1 MYYASAVNLPVTGL
15 SVKFISLT
23 MTINT
28 DGMVQYTNLCQ
39 LQEQEQQTFTKVY
52 GTSTLGNS
60 ILSSGGIL
68 NVSGSGVFSSSVTAN
83 GFLTHKI
90 GFCLQ
95 G

>member
-1 MYYASAVNLPVTGL
+1 
-15 SVKFISLT
+15 

-83 GFLTHKI
+83 GFLNSQNRLLLTGVTI
-90 GFCLQ
+90 IILDI
-95 G
+95 